1 MTIFLLVVFFIALF
15 LEGTITTI
23 PLTLLALI
31 ILLLQK
37 REQWIFPL
45 ACVSG
50 IFLDIMTMRQLGM
63 TSMFFTFFL
72 FFILL
77 YEKKYEIQTLPF
89 VAAVSFF
96 GSLLYLFLLTIHPLF
111 LQALTSCLI
120 ASMLFFLYSTYRK
133 RLVRKKIVY

>member
-1 MTIFLLVVFFIALF
+1 MTIFLLVVFFVALF
-15 LEGTITTI
+15 SEGTLTTL

-45 ACVSG
+45 AFVSG
-50 IFLDIMTMRQLGM
+50 ILLDVMTMDRIGIR
-63 TSMFFTFFL
+63 SIFFVFFL
-72 FFILL
+72 FFMVL

-89 VAAVSFF
+89 VSVVSFF
-96 GSLLYLFLLTIHPLF
+96 GSLIYLFLLSSKPLL
-111 LQALTSCLI
+111 LQSLTSCVI

-133 RLVRKKIVY
+133 RLGRKPATY